1 MELYTRDIDE
11 YTKDSRQ
18 GNQFA
23 PEWPFR
29 LIVSGSSD
37 SGKTTMIMNLLM
49 GNKKI
54 KKDGERYILCND
66 VILVGKYL
74 NEPKWGIIRD
84 FYNELAEEGEDV
96 SFQALSPSDL
106 PDVESFDPS
115 RATVVVFEDL
125 MNMSRKIQERIADYF
140 SSGRHSNISPI
151 YVSQRFFLIP
161 KTVRENATHI
171 SLHRGAGSL
180 SDIKRII
187 SQYTDQSQQS
197 ESLVPVIDDLT
208 LKKEFIIFDLRRSK
222 IDPLSIRVRW
232 DTSLR
237 SILDQSQIN
246 LGSVNNAS
254 QINLTSSRWSF
265 YGQKAIAQAKKDGSL
280 INFARNMPNPKER
293 KKLLANGISAKNS
306 DIWARYVFREAYGI
320 DDKDLGP
327 EWIAFS
333 SQIKASPITKQIQ
346 ADRYKELLATKPLDN
361 KKMIETLEIL
371 LWFLS
376 NGHIKK
382 ESYIK
387 GVQEIVQS
395 SLSSNP

>member
-96 SFQALSPSDL
+96 SFQALSPRDL
-106 PDVESFDPS
+106 PDVESFDPN
-115 RATVVVFEDL
+115 RASCIVFEDL
-125 MNMSRKIQERIADYF
+125 MNMSKKIQERIADYF

-171 SLHRGAGSL
+171 SLHRGAGSF

-197 ESLVPVIDDLT
+197 ENLVPIIDDLT
-208 LKKEFIIFDLRRSK
+208 LKKEFIIFDLRRSRS
-222 IDPLSIRVRW
+222 DPLSIRVRW

-237 SILDQSQIN
+237 SFLDQSLTDAPN
-246 LGSVNNAS
+246 VNQS
-254 QINLTSSRWSF
+254 QTNMISKFSS
-265 YGQKAIAQAKKDGSL
+265 YGQKVITQAKKDESL
-280 INFARNMPNPKER
+280 IELARNMPNPKER
-293 KKLLANGISAKNS
+293 KKLLANNVNAKNS
-306 DIWARYVFREAYGI
+306 DIWAKYVFREAYGI
-320 DDKDLGP
+320 ENKDLGS
-327 EWIAFS
+327 EWITFS
-333 SQIKASPITKQIQ
+333 EQIKALPITKQMQ
-346 ADRYKELLATKPLDN
+346 ANQYKELLASKPLDD
-361 KKMIETLEIL
+361 KKMIEALEIL

-376 NGHIKK
+376 NGYIKK

-387 GVQEIVQS
+387 GVQEIVQN
-395 SLSSNP
+395 SLSSNL